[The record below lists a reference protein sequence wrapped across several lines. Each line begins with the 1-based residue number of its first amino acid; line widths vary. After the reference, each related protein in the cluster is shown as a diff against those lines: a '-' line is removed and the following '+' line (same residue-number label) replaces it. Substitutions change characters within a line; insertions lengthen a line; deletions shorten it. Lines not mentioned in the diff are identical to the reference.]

1 MGSSSKTPSAT
12 TNTTKQE
19 LPAWLDTAAQDY
31 MNYGRDV
38 ASRPYE
44 GYGGQQIAGFGQDQ
58 ANAFQ
63 GVRDQQGLTGS
74 ALTGLAGQAAGATS
88 ARSIWLRA
96 IRRAVLKMP
105 SSSSSSSTSR
115 T

>member
-31 MNYGRDV
+31 MSAGGDV

-44 GYGGQQIAGFGQDQ
+44 AYTGDRIAGFGQDQ
-58 ANAFQ
+58 ANASP
-63 GVRDQQGLTGS
+63 RRNSHKRNHGLFRPLNEHQT
-74 ALTGLAGQAAGATS
+74 
-88 ARSIWLRA
+88 
-96 IRRAVLKMP
+96 
-105 SSSSSSSTSR
+105 
-115 T
+115 